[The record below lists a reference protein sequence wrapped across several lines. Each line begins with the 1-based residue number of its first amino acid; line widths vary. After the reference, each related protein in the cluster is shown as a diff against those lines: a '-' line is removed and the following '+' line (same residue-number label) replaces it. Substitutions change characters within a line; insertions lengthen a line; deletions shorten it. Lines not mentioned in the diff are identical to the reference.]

1 MTDVK
6 YVLKEGECMEKVED
20 TENEYKYKFY
30 VGSIYTAFR
39 QWQVGISNHFIYYQ
53 PGQGILT
60 INSTKNYETFKCK
73 VGVYLVFSCI

>member
-39 QWQVGISNHFIYYQ
+39 QWQVGILSVARPLKIFFELGDPPIFIF
-53 PGQGILT
+53 
-60 INSTKNYETFKCK
+60 SFKTNNFFFR
-73 VGVYLVFSCI
+73 GG